1 MSNRKTWIAA
11 LVLLASVGIA
21 GCDGDD
27 GEPGPRGA
35 QGPQGPQGPGGLQ
48 GEPGPAPGSDLFTLQ
63 LLHLADM
70 DGSPTALDN
79 VEGLSALVS
88 AFRAEFPSNTLV
100 VSSGDNYI
108 PGPRYF
114 AADDASLDAVIG
126 VAGNGRG
133 DIGMVNALGVQAS
146 AVGNHDL
153 DEGTEAFA
161 GIISPDGAYPGAAFP
176 YLSANLDFSTDPNL
190 SSLVAA
196 DGQPAATIAG
206 QLAGT
211 TTATID
217 GETIG
222 IVGATTPEL
231 GSITSSGGITVNP
244 GSGATSDLAAV
255 IQASVDSLADQGI
268 DKIILLAH
276 MQQLSVERELAT
288 LLQGV
293 DIIVAGGSNTLLAD
307 ITDTL
312 RAGDSVADTYPL
324 VRTSAAGEPVL
335 VVNVDGD
342 YKYLGR
348 VVVGFDASGV
358 IDLGSLDAVANGAFA
373 STDDV
378 VSRTGAAG
386 QQIPRVTEVA
396 GALRAVLVARDGN
409 IQGQTS
415 VYLDGRRGEVRTEE
429 TNLGNLTADANLWY
443 ANLTT
448 ESVDIALK
456 NGGGI
461 RADIGEVIV
470 PPGSNDPADTQFVP
484 PQANPTAGKAEGDIS
499 QFDIE
504 GTLRFNN
511 GLTLLTVTAAE
522 LHEIMEHAVSATAP
536 GATPGQFPQ
545 IGGMRIEFDP
555 NAPARTG
562 GDAIGDFTA
571 FGSRIRT
578 LEILDDAGTPENP
591 ADDTVADTV
600 VSDGL
605 PQGDPARTFRMVTLN
620 FLASCVGSGNV
631 TADANCGDG
640 YPFKNL
646 TAPGRADLTIAAD
659 FDPLSFDPG
668 LADFSPTGGEQ
679 DALAEFLAA
688 FFPAGG
694 AASFDIA
701 ETAPADDTRI
711 ANQDPAGLD

>member
-1 MSNRKTWIAA
+1 MSTSKTWLFLLLL
-11 LVLLASVGIA
+11 LVGVTLA

-27 GEPGPRGA
+27 DDDDAADDGA
-35 QGPQGPQGPGGLQ
+35 TTPQ
-48 GEPGPAPGSDLFTLQ
+48 SDFTLQ
-63 LLHLADM
+63 LLHFADM
-70 DGSPTALDN
+70 DGATGALDN
-79 VEGLSALVS
+79 VEGFSALVNQLRS
-88 AFRAEFPSNTLV
+88 EFPSNTLV

-114 AADDASLDAVIG
+114 AANDDATAG
-126 VAGNGRG
+126 VLGVPGNGRG
-133 DIGMVNALGVQAS
+133 DIAFLNAMGVQAS

-153 DEGTEAFA
+153 DEGPAAFA
-161 GIISPDGAYPGAAFP
+161 GIISAETDAGSGYPGASFP
-176 YLSANLDFSTDPNL
+176 YLSANLDFSTEA
-190 SSLVAA
+190 SLAA
-196 DGQPAATIAG
+196 LVVNDGQPAENIPG
-206 QLAGT
+206 KLAGT
-211 TTATID
+211 TVAQVN
-217 GETIG
+217 GETVGIIG
-222 IVGATTPEL
+222 ASTPAL
-231 GSITSSGGITVNP
+231 ASITSTGGIAVSP
-244 GSGATSDLAAV
+244 ASGTTADLAAV
-255 IQASVDSLADQGI
+255 LQAPVDALTARGI
-268 DKIILLAH
+268 DKIVLLAH
-276 MQQLSVERELAT
+276 MQQIAIERELAA
-288 LLQGV
+288 LLDGV

-307 ITDTL
+307 ANDVL
-312 RAGDSVADTYPL
+312 QAGDSAADSYPL
-324 VRTSAAGEPVL
+324 TLTSASGEPVL
-335 VVNVDGD
+335 LVNVDGD

-348 VVVGFDASGV
+348 LVVGFDAAGV
-358 IDLGSLDAVANGAFA
+358 IELDSLDNSVNGAFA
-373 STDDV
+373 PVDSVLADLGSPSPLGR
-378 VSRTGAAG
+378 VSG
-386 QQIPRVTEVA
+386 VA
-396 GALRAVLVARDGN
+396 ESLRQVLVARDGN
-409 IQGQTS
+409 ILGRTS
-415 VYLDGRRGEVRTEE
+415 VYLDGRRSEVRTEE

-443 ANLTT
+443 ANLIPA
-448 ESVDIALK
+448 EAVDISLK

-461 RADIGEVIV
+461 RDDIGDIIQ
-470 PPGSNDPADTQFVP
+470 PPGTIDPALAEQLP
-484 PQANPTAGKAEGDIS
+484 PQANSVTGKQEGDIS

-522 LHEIMEHAVSATAP
+522 LHEIMEHAVSATAQ

-545 IGGMRIEFDP
+545 IAGMRIEFDP

-578 LEILDDAGTPENP
+578 LEILDDAGIPENP

-605 PQGDPARTFRMVTLN
+605 LQGDPARTFRMVTLN

-679 DALAEFLAA
+679 DALAEFLAT

-694 AASFDIA
+694 TARFDLA
-701 ETAPADDTRI
+701 ETAPAADTRI